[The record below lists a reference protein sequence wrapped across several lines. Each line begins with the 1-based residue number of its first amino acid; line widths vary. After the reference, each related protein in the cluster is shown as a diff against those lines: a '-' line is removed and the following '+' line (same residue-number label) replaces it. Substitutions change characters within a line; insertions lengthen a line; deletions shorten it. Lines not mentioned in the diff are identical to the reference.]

1 MTDTTC
7 FSFTLLSF
15 VQACW
20 VPAYTE
26 LLYLPGVLHDVPCDQ
41 LGMELGRFPSDIRIA
56 RRVDTN
62 RESFLEQIFLR

>member
-26 LLYLPGVLHDVPCDQ
+26 LLYLPRVLHDVPCDQ
-41 LGMELGRFPSDIRIA
+41 LGMELGDFHQTYEAPGGSIR
-56 RRVDTN
+56 T
-62 RESFLEQIFLR
+62 ESLFLSKFS